1 MFTKKKQLIKS
12 SKYFL
17 FDTACEIFIE
27 KKHPKSKYLS
37 QMIRHQNEWTRYL
50 LKKSIQISKYLSFSP
65 YTTYHSY
72 RGTNE
77 YNFS

>member
-17 FDTACEIFIE
+17 FDTACEIFIQ
-27 KKHPKSKYLS
+27 KKHRNLKNYI
-37 QMIRHQNEWTRYL
+37 MHQNEWRRYL

-65 YTTYHSY
+65 STTYQSD

-77 YNFS
+77 LTKM